1 MVAEESSAF
10 LRRPEHALHL
20 AAVLAG
26 VKGPWPGATE
36 LSVLEAI
43 DSPDASSPTD
53 GAAESQGFWA
63 LDPIDGTK
71 GYLRGQQYA
80 VCLAY
85 IEFGTPVVAVMGCPN
100 LPRDFS
106 APLDGRDPVGTMYF
120 AIRGDGLFETGCA
133 GDRRDGRPVRISR
146 LEHDPEEPI
155 TICEAVEVSRRD
167 SQGAAAIVSHLG
179 AGAAVLRLDS
189 QCKYAVVARGQ
200 ADAFIRLPGSGE
212 KGDWIWDHAPGALIA
227 AEAGC
232 AVTDADSRLF
242 DFSTGKVMTKN
253 RGTVVAPGRLHGR
266 IIAAIREL
274 SLGTK

>member
-1 MVAEESSAF
+1 
-10 LRRPEHALHL
+10 
-20 AAVLAG
+20 
-26 VKGPWPGATE
+26 
-36 LSVLEAI
+36 VLEAI

-212 KGDWIWDHAPGALIA
+212 KGDWIWDRHRRRLASLRFFHREGDDEEPGHRRSPWKAARTDHRGDPRVIA
-227 AEAGC
+227 GNE
-232 AVTDADSRLF
+232 
-242 DFSTGKVMTKN
+242 MTKSAESHP
-253 RGTVVAPGRLHGR
+253 VGRRVRSSTALD
-266 IIAAIREL
+266 
-274 SLGTK
+274 